1 MPIAVNSSKPHP
13 ASRWM
18 YRSSSAAQAPSDR
31 LSGAQSNSS
40 LYWISIRISFSSI
53 KRFPPKPVSSR
64 TAAGAAAGVAFEAGA
79 VAHQR
84 EVAAFAAAVA
94 LIALHARLAD
104 LFEAWV
110 VGAGLDRGRDGERAG
125 EQRHVGL
132 ASGCGFAAG
141 RWSSSS

>member
-53 KRFPPKPVSSR
+53 VRFPPKPVRSR
-64 TAAGAAAGVAFEAGA
+64 TAAGAAAGVAFQTGA
-79 VAHQR
+79 VAHQC
-84 EVAAFAAAVA
+84 EVAAFLAAVA
-94 LIALHARLAD
+94 LVTLRARFLD
-104 LFEAWV
+104 LREPRIL
-110 VGAGLDRGRDGERAG
+110 GARRDRGRD
-125 EQRHVGL
+125 
-132 ASGCGFAAG
+132 
-141 RWSSSS
+141 